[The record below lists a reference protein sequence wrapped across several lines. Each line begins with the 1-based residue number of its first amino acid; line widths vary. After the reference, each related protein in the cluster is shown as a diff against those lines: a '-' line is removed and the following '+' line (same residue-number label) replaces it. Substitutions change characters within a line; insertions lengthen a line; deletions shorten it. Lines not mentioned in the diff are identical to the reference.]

1 MAQARKAS
9 KINSKINM
17 LIYGAPFTGKSTL
30 GMQLSMLHTKDGR
43 PFRLL
48 VLDGEQGGVDD
59 MLESLE
65 SEGVNLDNILIIY
78 TQSLN
83 EVLDYVR
90 KASGKQN
97 FYELDENGEE
107 TETVILDADGNPFHP
122 DAILLDGSSI
132 LRLTSEHSLL
142 ELAQRRAK
150 FKANKNGLVGEEKKL
165 AVEDVV
171 LSPRE
176 WGSLNRKGQ
185 ELVLDLA
192 ASGLHWVI
200 TAREKPEKKTVV
212 INGKEVQVDTGNF
225 LFDSF
230 KNIDYNTKT
239 NVRLFRDDD
248 EPNIVKM
255 YVQKDRT
262 HTYPEF
268 ETIDDPTLLAFQS
281 LIDKSVGEDVVV
293 KNSMVQSIENDIGL
307 YEKSLGLDAQEET
320 NSSAETA
327 AVANNETPATES
339 AALEIV
345 DKITKLN
352 RTMTTAQKAEFGNR
366 LRAEKLPTSG
376 LKKVTD
382 TDVLNRILVICT
394 EISEAGV

>member
-17 LIYGAPFTGKSTL
+17 LVYGAPFCGKSTL

-59 MLESLE
+59 MLEGLE
-65 SEGVNLDNILIIY
+65 REGVNLENILIIY

-83 EVLDYVR
+83 EVLDYVQR
-90 KASGKQN
+90 AANKQD
-97 FYELDENGEE
+97 FYELDESGEE
-107 TETVILDADGNPFHP
+107 TDVVIVDADGQPFHP
-122 DAILLDGSSI
+122 DAILLDGSSV

-150 FKANKNGLVGEEKKL
+150 FKANKNGLTGDEKKL
-165 AVEDVV
+165 AVEDVA

-192 ASGLHWVI
+192 ASGLHWII

-212 INGKEVQVDTGNF
+212 VNGKEVQVDTGNY

-239 NVRLFRDDD
+239 NVRLFRTED

-262 HTYPEF
+262 HILPEF
-268 ETIDDPTLLAFQS
+268 ETIDDPTLLAFQA
-281 LIDKSVGEDVVV
+281 LIDKSTGSDVIV
-293 KNSMVQSIENDIGL
+293 KNTMNKSIENDIGL
-307 YEKSLGLDAQEET
+307 YEKSLGIDEQEVT
-320 NSSAETA
+320 S
-327 AVANNETPATES
+327 TES
-339 AALEIV
+339 NEPTKAEDNAAIL
-345 DKITKLN
+345 KQITAFNKE
-352 RTMTTAQKAEFGNR
+352 MTVAKKTEFGNR

-376 LKKVTD
+376 LKKIED
-382 TDVLNRILVICT
+382 TSVLSRILSICK
-394 EISEAGV
+394 EIVEAE